1 MSDEEDIILS
11 ELSDEDLV
19 LQMHDDL
26 YDGLKEE
33 IEEGT
38 QILLDR
44 GWTAEQVL
52 GKALVD
58 GMTIVGIDF
67 RDGILFVPEVLLAAN
82 AMKGGMAILRP
93 LLAETGAKPVGT
105 MVIGTVKGDIHD
117 IGKNLVAMMLEGAG
131 FEVYDIGINN
141 AVEDYIAALE
151 RHKPDILGMSALLT
165 TTMPYMKVVIDA
177 LKEQGIR
184 DDYIVMVGGAPL
196 NEEFGEAVGADAYC
210 RDAAEA
216 ATTAVHLGRLLVIG
230 CGALAEELS
239 ALKRANQWTALD
251 IKCLDAALHNR
262 PEQIADRLESV
273 LAQYHAEYTNILIA
287 YADCGTGGAVDRVA
301 RQFNAQRLPGAHCY
315 EFYATSPVFEALAEA
330 EPGTFYLTDFL
341 VRHFDRLVIEEM
353 KLDEYPEL
361 EEMLFGR
368 YRKVVYL
375 AQVDS
380 SELLQQAERAAR
392 RLKLPLEVVTTGYG
406 LLAKTVEEEVIRV
419 IA

>member
-1 MSDEEDIILS
+1 M
-11 ELSDEDLV
+11 
-19 LQMHDDL
+19 
-26 YDGLKEE
+26 
-33 IEEGT
+33 
-38 QILLDR
+38 
-44 GWTAEQVL
+44 
-52 GKALVD
+52 
-58 GMTIVGIDF
+58 
-67 RDGILFVPEVLLAAN
+67 
-82 AMKGGMAILRP
+82 
-93 LLAETGAKPVGT
+93 
-105 MVIGTVKGDIHD
+105 
-117 IGKNLVAMMLEGAG
+117 
-131 FEVYDIGINN
+131 
-141 AVEDYIAALE
+141 
-151 RHKPDILGMSALLT
+151 
-165 TTMPYMKVVIDA
+165 
-177 LKEQGIR
+177 
-184 DDYIVMVGGAPL
+184 
-196 NEEFGEAVGADAYC
+196 
-210 RDAAEA
+210 
-216 ATTAVHLGRLLVIG
+216 GRLLVIG

-330 EPGTFYLTDFL
+330 EPGTFSLTDFL

-380 SELLQQAERAAR
+380 SELLQQADRAAR

>member
-1 MSDEEDIILS
+1 M
-11 ELSDEDLV
+11 
-19 LQMHDDL
+19 
-26 YDGLKEE
+26 
-33 IEEGT
+33 
-38 QILLDR
+38 
-44 GWTAEQVL
+44 
-52 GKALVD
+52 
-58 GMTIVGIDF
+58 
-67 RDGILFVPEVLLAAN
+67 
-82 AMKGGMAILRP
+82 
-93 LLAETGAKPVGT
+93 
-105 MVIGTVKGDIHD
+105 
-117 IGKNLVAMMLEGAG
+117 
-131 FEVYDIGINN
+131 
-141 AVEDYIAALE
+141 
-151 RHKPDILGMSALLT
+151 
-165 TTMPYMKVVIDA
+165 
-177 LKEQGIR
+177 
-184 DDYIVMVGGAPL
+184 
-196 NEEFGEAVGADAYC
+196 
-210 RDAAEA
+210 
-216 ATTAVHLGRLLVIG
+216 GRLLVIG

-353 KLDEYPEL
+353 KLDEHPEL

-380 SELLQQAERAAR
+380 SELLHQAERAAT

>member
-1 MSDEEDIILS
+1 M
-11 ELSDEDLV
+11 
-19 LQMHDDL
+19 
-26 YDGLKEE
+26 
-33 IEEGT
+33 
-38 QILLDR
+38 
-44 GWTAEQVL
+44 
-52 GKALVD
+52 
-58 GMTIVGIDF
+58 
-67 RDGILFVPEVLLAAN
+67 
-82 AMKGGMAILRP
+82 
-93 LLAETGAKPVGT
+93 
-105 MVIGTVKGDIHD
+105 
-117 IGKNLVAMMLEGAG
+117 
-131 FEVYDIGINN
+131 
-141 AVEDYIAALE
+141 
-151 RHKPDILGMSALLT
+151 
-165 TTMPYMKVVIDA
+165 
-177 LKEQGIR
+177 
-184 DDYIVMVGGAPL
+184 
-196 NEEFGEAVGADAYC
+196 
-210 RDAAEA
+210 
-216 ATTAVHLGRLLVIG
+216 GRLLVIG

-406 LLAKTVEEEVIRV
+406 LLAKTVEEEVIRIIV
-419 IA
+419 

>member
-1 MSDEEDIILS
+1 M
-11 ELSDEDLV
+11 
-19 LQMHDDL
+19 
-26 YDGLKEE
+26 
-33 IEEGT
+33 
-38 QILLDR
+38 
-44 GWTAEQVL
+44 
-52 GKALVD
+52 
-58 GMTIVGIDF
+58 
-67 RDGILFVPEVLLAAN
+67 
-82 AMKGGMAILRP
+82 
-93 LLAETGAKPVGT
+93 
-105 MVIGTVKGDIHD
+105 
-117 IGKNLVAMMLEGAG
+117 
-131 FEVYDIGINN
+131 
-141 AVEDYIAALE
+141 
-151 RHKPDILGMSALLT
+151 
-165 TTMPYMKVVIDA
+165 
-177 LKEQGIR
+177 
-184 DDYIVMVGGAPL
+184 
-196 NEEFGEAVGADAYC
+196 
-210 RDAAEA
+210 
-216 ATTAVHLGRLLVIG
+216 GRLLIIG

-341 VRHFDRLVIEEM
+341 VRHFDRLVIEDM

-380 SELLQQAERAAR
+380 SELLQQADRAAR

-406 LLAKTVEEEVIRV
+406 LLAKTVEEEVIRI

>member
-1 MSDEEDIILS
+1 M
-11 ELSDEDLV
+11 
-19 LQMHDDL
+19 
-26 YDGLKEE
+26 
-33 IEEGT
+33 
-38 QILLDR
+38 
-44 GWTAEQVL
+44 
-52 GKALVD
+52 
-58 GMTIVGIDF
+58 
-67 RDGILFVPEVLLAAN
+67 
-82 AMKGGMAILRP
+82 
-93 LLAETGAKPVGT
+93 
-105 MVIGTVKGDIHD
+105 
-117 IGKNLVAMMLEGAG
+117 
-131 FEVYDIGINN
+131 
-141 AVEDYIAALE
+141 
-151 RHKPDILGMSALLT
+151 
-165 TTMPYMKVVIDA
+165 
-177 LKEQGIR
+177 
-184 DDYIVMVGGAPL
+184 
-196 NEEFGEAVGADAYC
+196 
-210 RDAAEA
+210 
-216 ATTAVHLGRLLVIG
+216 GRLLVIG

-262 PEQIADRLESV
+262 PERIADRLESV
-273 LAQYHAEYTNILIA
+273 LAQHHGEYTNILIA

-341 VRHFDRLVIEEM
+341 ARHFDRLVIEEM
-353 KLDEYPEL
+353 KLDEHPEL

-380 SELLQQAERAAR
+380 SELLHQAERAAM

>member
-1 MSDEEDIILS
+1 M
-11 ELSDEDLV
+11 
-19 LQMHDDL
+19 
-26 YDGLKEE
+26 
-33 IEEGT
+33 
-38 QILLDR
+38 
-44 GWTAEQVL
+44 
-52 GKALVD
+52 
-58 GMTIVGIDF
+58 
-67 RDGILFVPEVLLAAN
+67 
-82 AMKGGMAILRP
+82 
-93 LLAETGAKPVGT
+93 
-105 MVIGTVKGDIHD
+105 
-117 IGKNLVAMMLEGAG
+117 
-131 FEVYDIGINN
+131 
-141 AVEDYIAALE
+141 
-151 RHKPDILGMSALLT
+151 
-165 TTMPYMKVVIDA
+165 
-177 LKEQGIR
+177 
-184 DDYIVMVGGAPL
+184 
-196 NEEFGEAVGADAYC
+196 
-210 RDAAEA
+210 
-216 ATTAVHLGRLLVIG
+216 GRLLVIG

-273 LAQYHAEYTNILIA
+273 LAQYHAQYTNILIA

>member
-1 MSDEEDIILS
+1 M
-11 ELSDEDLV
+11 
-19 LQMHDDL
+19 
-26 YDGLKEE
+26 
-33 IEEGT
+33 
-38 QILLDR
+38 
-44 GWTAEQVL
+44 
-52 GKALVD
+52 
-58 GMTIVGIDF
+58 
-67 RDGILFVPEVLLAAN
+67 
-82 AMKGGMAILRP
+82 
-93 LLAETGAKPVGT
+93 
-105 MVIGTVKGDIHD
+105 
-117 IGKNLVAMMLEGAG
+117 
-131 FEVYDIGINN
+131 
-141 AVEDYIAALE
+141 
-151 RHKPDILGMSALLT
+151 
-165 TTMPYMKVVIDA
+165 
-177 LKEQGIR
+177 
-184 DDYIVMVGGAPL
+184 
-196 NEEFGEAVGADAYC
+196 
-210 RDAAEA
+210 
-216 ATTAVHLGRLLVIG
+216 GRLLVIG

-239 ALKRANQWTALD
+239 ALKRANQWAALD

-380 SELLQQAERAAR
+380 SELLQQADRAAR

>member
-1 MSDEEDIILS
+1 M
-11 ELSDEDLV
+11 
-19 LQMHDDL
+19 
-26 YDGLKEE
+26 
-33 IEEGT
+33 
-38 QILLDR
+38 
-44 GWTAEQVL
+44 
-52 GKALVD
+52 
-58 GMTIVGIDF
+58 
-67 RDGILFVPEVLLAAN
+67 
-82 AMKGGMAILRP
+82 
-93 LLAETGAKPVGT
+93 
-105 MVIGTVKGDIHD
+105 
-117 IGKNLVAMMLEGAG
+117 
-131 FEVYDIGINN
+131 
-141 AVEDYIAALE
+141 
-151 RHKPDILGMSALLT
+151 
-165 TTMPYMKVVIDA
+165 
-177 LKEQGIR
+177 
-184 DDYIVMVGGAPL
+184 
-196 NEEFGEAVGADAYC
+196 
-210 RDAAEA
+210 
-216 ATTAVHLGRLLVIG
+216 GRLLVIG

-380 SELLQQAERAAR
+380 SELLQQAERAAT

>member
-1 MSDEEDIILS
+1 M
-11 ELSDEDLV
+11 
-19 LQMHDDL
+19 
-26 YDGLKEE
+26 
-33 IEEGT
+33 
-38 QILLDR
+38 
-44 GWTAEQVL
+44 
-52 GKALVD
+52 
-58 GMTIVGIDF
+58 
-67 RDGILFVPEVLLAAN
+67 
-82 AMKGGMAILRP
+82 
-93 LLAETGAKPVGT
+93 
-105 MVIGTVKGDIHD
+105 
-117 IGKNLVAMMLEGAG
+117 
-131 FEVYDIGINN
+131 
-141 AVEDYIAALE
+141 
-151 RHKPDILGMSALLT
+151 
-165 TTMPYMKVVIDA
+165 
-177 LKEQGIR
+177 
-184 DDYIVMVGGAPL
+184 
-196 NEEFGEAVGADAYC
+196 
-210 RDAAEA
+210 
-216 ATTAVHLGRLLVIG
+216 GRLLVIG
-230 CGALAEELS
+230 CGALSEELS

-273 LAQYHAEYTNILIA
+273 LAQYHDEYTNILIA

-380 SELLQQAERAAR
+380 SELLHQAERAAT

-406 LLAKTVEEEVIRV
+406 LLAKTVEEEVIRI

>member
-1 MSDEEDIILS
+1 
-11 ELSDEDLV
+11 
-19 LQMHDDL
+19 
-26 YDGLKEE
+26 
-33 IEEGT
+33 
-38 QILLDR
+38 
-44 GWTAEQVL
+44 
-52 GKALVD
+52 
-58 GMTIVGIDF
+58 
-67 RDGILFVPEVLLAAN
+67 
-82 AMKGGMAILRP
+82 
-93 LLAETGAKPVGT
+93 
-105 MVIGTVKGDIHD
+105 
-117 IGKNLVAMMLEGAG
+117 
-131 FEVYDIGINN
+131 
-141 AVEDYIAALE
+141 
-151 RHKPDILGMSALLT
+151 
-165 TTMPYMKVVIDA
+165 
-177 LKEQGIR
+177 
-184 DDYIVMVGGAPL
+184 
-196 NEEFGEAVGADAYC
+196 
-210 RDAAEA
+210 
-216 ATTAVHLGRLLVIG
+216 LGRLLVIG